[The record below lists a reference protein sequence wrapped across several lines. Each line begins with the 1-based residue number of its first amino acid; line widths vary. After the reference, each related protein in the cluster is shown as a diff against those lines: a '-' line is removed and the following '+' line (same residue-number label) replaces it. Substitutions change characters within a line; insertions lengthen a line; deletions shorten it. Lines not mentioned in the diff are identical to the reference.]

1 VFENILGQ
9 EAAVRLAE
17 DIRHDILAPSM
28 LFRGPR
34 SAGKGTAALEL
45 GRIFSCEKSDPN
57 RAWKCSCPACRHHRF
72 LYHPDLLALGSRPFS
87 AEIAAAAAAFT
98 ACPSDPA
105 VRAFYIRAVRK
116 LILRFSPVLWEDEP
130 KAGRF
135 APALTALEGDLDEII
150 ACHEGEG
157 RGASPKDAAWAEK
170 IGKSIRKNAVN
181 LEAEGIADLIPVAQ
195 IRRAAY
201 WSRLA
206 PQGKRK
212 LLLIENADRMQDAS
226 RNALLKI
233 LEEPP
238 DDAVIVLTTAHSDA
252 LLPTILSRLR
262 PYRFYPRSGEVEK
275 EVLRRVFR
283 SDTVRE
289 KADAANAAMGS
300 GRSKA
305 EASITGWLDSFLS
318 VSGESLRPLAAF
330 FAASAAYRGARSLLG
345 AGLSVLP
352 GELEALG
359 QYAAGVAEK
368 AGLERRAGDTGVCVA
383 AVLKG
388 AEDFKAPELFARFL
402 EALLAVVS
410 GGLRGAPSSPGR
422 AAFADLWR
430 EAVSEAA
437 AAAGTY
443 NQTPA
448 LVLDRLSTELTRRM
462 TALYGGPSGES

>member
-1 VFENILGQ
+1 MFENILGQ
-9 EAAVRLAE
+9 EAVVRLAE
-17 DIRHDILAPSM
+17 DIRRDILAPSM

-34 SAGKGTAALEL
+34 AAGKGTAALEL
-45 GRIFSCEKSDPN
+45 GRVLSCEKPDPN
-57 RAWKCSCPACRHHRF
+57 KAWKCSCPACRHYRF
-72 LYHPDLLALGSRPFS
+72 LYHPDLLVLGSRPFS
-87 AEIAAAAAAFT
+87 AEIAAAAAVFAAF
-98 ACPSDPA
+98 PSDPA

-116 LILRFSPVLWEDEP
+116 LVLRFSPVLWEDEP
-130 KAGRF
+130 KAGKL
-135 APALTALEGDLDEII
+135 APMLAALEGDLDEII
-150 ACHEGEG
+150 ARHEGEAG
-157 RGASPKDAAWAEK
+157 GGSPKDMAWAEK
-170 IGKSIRKNAVN
+170 IGKAIGKSALN

-212 LLLIENADRMQDAS
+212 LLLIENADRMLDAS

-238 DDAVIVLTTAHSDA
+238 EDVVIVLTVIHGDT

-262 PYRFYPRSGEVEK
+262 PYRFYPRSPEVEK

-283 SDTVRE
+283 SGTVRE
-289 KADAANAAMGS
+289 KAGAGAAT
-300 GRSKA
+300 
-305 EASITGWLDSFLS
+305 EEVSIAGWLDSFLP
-318 VSGESLRPLAAF
+318 VSGEALRPLAAF

-345 AGLSVLP
+345 GGFSVLP

-359 QYAAGVAEK
+359 QYAADVAEQG
-368 AGLERRAGDTGVCVA
+368 GLERRAGDTGSCVA

-388 AEDFKAPELFARFL
+388 AEDFKAPGLFSQFL

-410 GGLRGAPSSPGR
+410 GGLRGAPPSPGR

-430 EAVSEAA
+430 EAASEAA
-437 AAAGTY
+437 LAAGTY

-448 LVLDRLSTELTRRM
+448 LVLDRLCTELTRRM
-462 TALYGGPSGES
+462 TALYCGPSEAS